1 MQIIS
6 PYRIYYNIDFILVG
20 SMGYYYRVYPLIYS
34 FVNNGFNGLIG
45 YKIGSLLLDYLTE
58 HYLKG

>member
-6 PYRIYYNIDFILVG
+6 LYRIYYNIDFILVG
-20 SMGYYYRVYPLIYS
+20 SRGYYYRVYPLIHS

-45 YKIGSLLLDYLTE
+45 YKNR
-58 HYLKG
+58 

>member
-20 SMGYYYRVYPLIYS
+20 SRGYYYRVYPLIHF

-45 YKIGSLLLDYLTE
+45 YKNR
-58 HYLKG
+58 